1 MIARAPLLPAA
12 VVLYVCFRSCIHSL
26 ACNVDLKNALQSFST
41 GACPRMP
48 SPALAKVDDKVS
60 AAALQALQNLTKH
73 TKRCAAFVYEVDPE
87 ELGLVNYFDIITEP
101 MHLDLVRE
109 KLEVTFVVRMLVF

>member
-1 MIARAPLLPAA
+1 
-12 VVLYVCFRSCIHSL
+12 
-26 ACNVDLKNALQSFST
+26 
-41 GACPRMP
+41 MP

-87 ELGLVNYFDIITEP
+87 ELGLVNYFDIIAEP

-109 KLEVTFVVRMLVF
+109 KLEVTFVDLMLAFARFTQTFLHRKKSTKTWANFFAM